1 MKIVLTSRVYFKY
14 LDTLVEKV
22 KLLSQEVIKKNKAL
36 VSAQAFLSKLEAILE
51 EANWSLDPS
60 HKRIKDL

>member
-1 MKIVLTSRVYFKY
+1 MKITLTYRVYFKY

-22 KLLSQEVIKKNKAL
+22 KLLPHEVIKKNKAL

-51 EANWSLDPS
+51 EEN
-60 HKRIKDL
+60 